1 MAGGGDLG
9 GGGGRPK
16 RGKNSK
22 RKAKKRV
29 GFRIDMTPLVDITF
43 LLLTFFMFV
52 TTLTTPQVMDMAV
65 PPETED
71 IEVAETKLFTVRVRE
86 DGKIFYNQAKDIP
99 LPILMKELRVKAIK
113 SNLDLKNELIT
124 VLKIDDNVPYETVVN
139 ILDELNLAEIKITQS
154 LQAEKLNRVR
164 KFTISPLTDKDKEE
178 IKGL

>member
-16 RGKNSK
+16 RGKHSK
-22 RKAKKRV
+22 RKPKKRL

-71 IEVAETKLFTVRVRE
+71 VEVAESKLFTVRVRE

-99 LPILMKELRVKAIK
+99 QPIILKELRTKAIK
-113 SNLDLKNELIT
+113 SNLDMKNELIT
-124 VLKIDDNVPYETVVN
+124 VLKIDENVAYETVVN
-139 ILDELNLAEIKITQS
+139 IFDELNLAEIKITQA
-154 LQAEKLNRVR
+154 LQAEKLNRER
-164 KFTISPLTDKDKEE
+164 KFTISPMTDKDKEE